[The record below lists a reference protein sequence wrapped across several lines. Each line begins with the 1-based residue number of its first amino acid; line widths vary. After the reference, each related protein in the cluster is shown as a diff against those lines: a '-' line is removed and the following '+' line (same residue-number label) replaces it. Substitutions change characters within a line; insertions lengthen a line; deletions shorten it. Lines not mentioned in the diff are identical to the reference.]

1 MKKKLLLPTLF
12 GANMLT
18 VTFAHAAKITIESQP
33 VLNDPSHTDILV
45 KLQTEGKTI
54 NSIDGTLQVAGFSN
68 LVTSI
73 HTGGSDFTLWPEKPS
88 LKGDIISFVGG
99 VPGGIDQ
106 DNALLFTI
114 RVQSALPE
122 SSYIS
127 YGKITAY
134 ENSSQGYP
142 TAIEINENPIELKNS
157 IHTSSTASTGKDTTP
172 PQSFSVLLGSD
183 PSLFEGKYFIS
194 FSTSDTGSG
203 VNHYEIQE
211 GSGPFIRSSS
221 PYVLQD
227 QTHKKMITVKAID
240 NAGNIRV
247 ETLSNYESL
256 FYWTKLVLIAL
267 ILMLAIRTI
276 FRTLRKP
283 HYN

>member
-1 MKKKLLLPTLF
+1 MKKKLLLPAFL
-12 GANMLT
+12 GANMLA
-18 VTFAHAAKITIESQP
+18 VTLAHAAKIKVESQP
-33 VLNDPSHTDILV
+33 VLNDPSHIDILV

-99 VPGGIDQ
+99 VPGGINQ
-106 DNALLFTI
+106 DNAVLFTI
-114 RVQSALPE
+114 RVSSALPE

-134 ENSSQGYP
+134 ENSTQGYP
-142 TAIEINENPIELKNS
+142 TPIEINENPVELRN
-157 IHTSSTASTGKDTTP
+157 IINTTSTVSTEKDTIP
-172 PQSFSVLLGSD
+172 PQSFPILLGTD
-183 PSLFEGKYFIS
+183 PALFEGKYFIS

-211 GSGPFIRSSS
+211 GVGPFIRSSS

-227 QTHKKMITVKAID
+227 QAHKSTITVRAID

-247 ETLSNYESL
+247 ETLNNYDSL
-256 FYWTKLVLIAL
+256 LYWTKLIVISL
-267 ILMLAIRTI
+267 ILMLAIRII
-276 FRTLRKP
+276 FRTLRRRLR
-283 HYN
+283 